1 MAMENRRHVEENHK
15 LCLKLEASY
24 IEILKETFML
34 VVGAV
39 RKLTDHEVCSN
50 GTEKSPVGNVASW
63 KDTLQTC
70 IMNLKLDD
78 ICVAGEKIRILVV
91 CTITFTLFL
100 SVFFLLLPS
109 HLLLFA
115 TEVAG

>member
-1 MAMENRRHVEENHK
+1 
-15 LCLKLEASY
+15 
-24 IEILKETFML
+24 
-34 VVGAV
+34 
-39 RKLTDHEVCSN
+39 
-50 GTEKSPVGNVASW
+50 
-63 KDTLQTC
+63 
-70 IMNLKLDD
+70 LDD